1 VTMTVLAS
9 VPWWYWLG
17 WFVLGLALVTMIVL
31 ALEAHRRVGVLRQQ
45 VEQMQSQVDRVEAR
59 QLSGAT
65 PT

>member
-1 VTMTVLAS
+1 MTVLAS

-31 ALEAHRRVGVLRQQ
+31 ALEAHRRVGVLRKQ

>member
-17 WFVLGLALVTMIVL
+17 WFVLGLALLTMIVL
-31 ALEAHRRVGVLRQQ
+31 ALEAHRRVGVLRKQ

-65 PT
+65 PS

>member
-1 VTMTVLAS
+1 MTVLAS

-17 WFVLGLALVTMIVL
+17 WFVLGLALVTMIAL
-31 ALEAHRRVGVLRQQ
+31 AVEAHRRVGVLRKQL
-45 VEQMQSQVDRVEAR
+45 EQMQSQVDRVEAR